1 MVGEDKVKASF
12 GCCEKS
18 GGETAF
24 TTIALPL
31 TSPFQLPHHVTAMQH
46 CTASPA
52 PFYKEEGE
60 EEREK
65 IERKRMKVWIT
76 IGFSHSIPPPNQHKH
91 ECVWK
96 RERESARA
104 ASGGDDWLCYL
115 SPRSNLS
122 DWRFSRRVAQWMPV
136 LVLDTRS
143 RYAAPHRRDWQ
154 NIVH

>member
-18 GGETAF
+18 GGETVF

-52 PFYKEEGE
+52 PVYREEGE

-65 IERKRMKVWIT
+65 DRKKENESMNYDRLLSVSLDT
-76 IGFSHSIPPPNQHKH
+76 PPPHPHSQHKH
-91 ECVWK
+91 ECVCE
-96 RERESARA
+96 RERARA
-104 ASGGDDWLCYL
+104 PVEGTTDCVI
-115 SPRSNLS
+115 SPLAQNLS
-122 DWRFSRRVAQWMPV
+122 
-136 LVLDTRS
+136 
-143 RYAAPHRRDWQ
+143 H
-154 NIVH
+154 